1 MHRYIRST
9 ILISL
14 AVVLFSACN
23 RMPDHARYIPKD
35 AIAVAGINLKG
46 LGKKIAWNMITGSKL
61 FKEMQQH
68 IPEKNGKDAV
78 SGIEKAGIDA
88 MNTFYVYVKTDTRFK
103 GGNRI
108 TGLVPLS
115 DANQWET
122 YVKLTFPQVDIK
134 QHGDRK
140 EAGLGS
146 NMYVGWS
153 KNLLIIINVM
163 PATPDYFNAG
173 TGGSEQHEKSALDM
187 AAISAEM
194 DNAFHVTKE
203 NSIVGNKRFSE
214 LETEGHDLTFWLNYE
229 QLMSQYMSGNI
240 AEKMGVSLSNT
251 LWKDAGFAAGFDFI
265 KGKITG
271 DMRYYLSSEMKDIG
285 TEFGATNADKDM
297 IDRLPNQ
304 NMDLLMA
311 IHLSP
316 KGTKDIL
323 EKMGILGLVNIGLG
337 AEGLNADNV
346 LDAFTGDMAIVMNDF
361 SLHTENVRDSF
372 MGQVVMHQNQ
382 KPSLSMNYVIKIN
395 KKEEFQ
401 KLKKL
406 AKETGLPAMGSGF
419 VYPID
424 DKDSVYILMND
435 QYLVVSNKYAN
446 ATGFLQGDFKS
457 QKMPE
462 AVVAQVPGHP
472 VALYVDIQQLFKN
485 IDAGISHSSHDSA
498 MIVESKK
505 LLNNMSLTGGI
516 FKDNAFEYHL
526 DINFTNTD
534 ENSII
539 QLMDYG
545 MKMSDTDKITR
556 E

>member
-1 MHRYIRST
+1 MRRYFSST
-9 ILISL
+9 IFIFL
-14 AVVLFSACN
+14 AMVLFSACN

-35 AIAVAGINLKG
+35 AVAVAGINLKG

-61 FKEMQQH
+61 FKEMQKR
-68 IPEKNGKDAV
+68 IPEKNAKDAV

-115 DANQWET
+115 DASQWET
-122 YVKLTFPQVDIK
+122 YVKQTFPQVDIK
-134 QHGDRK
+134 QHGERK
-140 EAGLGS
+140 EASLGS

-163 PATPDYFNAG
+163 PTTADYFDPGAD
-173 TGGSEQHEKSALDM
+173 GSEQQAKPALDIV
-187 AAISAEM
+187 AISAEM
-194 DNAFHVTKE
+194 DNAFNVTKE
-203 NSIVGNKRFSE
+203 NSIVGNKRFAD
-214 LETEGHDLTFWLNYE
+214 LEMAGHDLTFWLNYD
-229 QLMSQYMSGNI
+229 QLMSQYMSGNV
-240 AEKMGVSLSNT
+240 AEKMGVSFSNT
-251 LWKDAGFAAGFDFI
+251 LWKDAGFAAGFDFV

-271 DMRYYLSSEMKDIG
+271 DMRYYLSPEMKDIG
-285 TEFGATNADKDM
+285 TELGAANTDKD
-297 IDRLPNQ
+297 ILDRLPNQ

-311 IHLSP
+311 IHVSP
-316 KGTKDIL
+316 KGIKSIM

-372 MGQVVMHQNQ
+372 MGQVVVHQNQ
-382 KPSLSMNYVIKIN
+382 KPSLSMSYVIKIN

-401 KLKKL
+401 KLLKL
-406 AKETGLPAMGSGF
+406 AKETGLPAMDNGF

-424 DKDSVYILMND
+424 DKDSIYIVIND

-446 ATGFLQGDFKS
+446 ATGFLKGNFKS

-462 AVVAQVPGHP
+462 AIASQVSGHP

-485 IDAGISHSSHDSA
+485 IDASISHSPHDSA
-498 MIVESKK
+498 MIMESKK
-505 LLNNMSLTGGI
+505 LLNNMSLAGGA

-526 DINFTNTD
+526 DINFTNID

-539 QLMDYG
+539 QLLDYG
-545 MKMSDTDKITR
+545 MKMSDADKITR